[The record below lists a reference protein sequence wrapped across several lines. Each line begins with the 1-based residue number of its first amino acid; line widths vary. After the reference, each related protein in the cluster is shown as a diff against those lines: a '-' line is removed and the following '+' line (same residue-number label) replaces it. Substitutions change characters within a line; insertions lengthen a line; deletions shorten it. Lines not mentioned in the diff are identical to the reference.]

1 MSNIELFSN
10 ELLIELFGYISPDDL
25 YNIFLNQNSRFY
37 SIIKSL
43 KSLHLILKEDWD
55 CNERS
60 VPSFAGQISTLIVE
74 HDEMIDFSYY
84 LNIRSL
90 KLSMP
95 TTDQCNAIRPC
106 YLPNLE
112 HLWISNFFYSDNS
125 EQLCHLVFS
134 PVFSRLRTFHIDR
147 MRLHE
152 CHPYSSLT
160 LYQLT
165 ISPCTWETNMYTQIF
180 KACPNLAY
188 LRIIRLQD
196 VSFDLSLN
204 VISLHISVQYL
215 HVHFYSITNRWC
227 HHIDW
232 LLVNLPNLQ
241 NLTLL
246 IDDDDTDINFPL
258 DSFAHSLMQYAPNLT
273 NFKAKIPYN
282 AFLPKPLD
290 AIKQL
295 HPLFTYVTLQ
305 TFKNR
310 DLNNCLTISSK
321 R

>member
-1 MSNIELFSN
+1 
-10 ELLIELFGYISPDDL
+10 
-25 YNIFLNQNSRFY
+25 
-37 SIIKSL
+37 
-43 KSLHLILKEDWD
+43 
-55 CNERS
+55 
-60 VPSFAGQISTLIVE
+60 
-74 HDEMIDFSYY
+74 
-84 LNIRSL
+84 
-90 KLSMP
+90 
-95 TTDQCNAIRPC
+95 
-106 YLPNLE
+106 
-112 HLWISNFFYSDNS
+112 
-125 EQLCHLVFS
+125 
-134 PVFSRLRTFHIDR
+134 
-147 MRLHE
+147 
-152 CHPYSSLT
+152 
-160 LYQLT
+160 
-165 ISPCTWETNMYTQIF
+165 MYTQIF

-196 VSFDLSLN
+196 ISFDLSLN

-215 HVHFYSITNRWC
+215 HVHFYSITNQWC

-246 IDDDDTDINFPL
+246 IDDDDTNINFSL

-282 AFLPKPLD
+282 AFLPKQLD

-295 HPLFTYVTLQ
+295 HPLFTYVTVQ

-310 DLNNCLTISSK
+310 DINNCLTISSK